1 MITINNPQTCGLDH
15 NRILELLQLFR
26 PDYFC
31 LADEIAGTGTYH
43 THIFLYSH
51 SPMRFGTVKRRF
63 PPAHIDKANGT
74 AQENRDYI
82 RKEGKWAETAKAET
96 RVDGSFVEF
105 GSMPTPAEE
114 SAPTMFQ
121 LLQDVTDVLLLWRS
135 LKTILNLRLRAG
147 ILTVFGRTCNRSGIA
162 LKAGS

>member
-26 PDYFC
+26 LC

-82 RKEGKWAETAKAET
+82 RKEGKWAETAKAG
-96 RVDGSFVEF
+96 D
-105 GSMPTPAEE
+105 
-114 SAPTMFQ
+114 
-121 LLQDVTDVLLLWRS
+121 
-135 LKTILNLRLRAG
+135 K
-147 ILTVFGRTCNRSGIA
+147 SGWKFCRIWFHA
-162 LKAGS
+162 NSSRGERP